1 MDRTLELTAD
11 YFKTIG
17 KHEFSDWWDIAIKI
31 LKDKAAR
38 CMLWISLLIYLALG
52 ILVQPSLQKMVNR
65 QSVAIKW
72 Q

>member
-1 MDRTLELTAD
+1 MSSR
-11 YFKTIG
+11 
-17 KHEFSDWWDIAIKI
+17 DWWDIAIKI

-65 QSVAIKW
+65 QSVAIKMAIS
-72 Q
+72 